1 MKAFTNYQLTD
12 LKSFLTPLRHSQSS
26 QYSFQLETSCGGQQA
41 PPSQLHFSLLF
52 PSSHHASVAQLGNS
66 HPLGGGVGDGG
77 GGVGP
82 GGPEERQKLEPK
94 LLYNSAKSALEQQ
107 DHLSIGS

>member
-1 MKAFTNYQLTD
+1 M
-12 LKSFLTPLRHSQSS
+12 LKSFLTPPRHSQSS
-26 QYSFQLETSCGGQQA
+26 QYSFQSEISCGGQQA
-41 PPSQLHFSLLF
+41 PPSQLHSSLLF

-94 LLYNSAKSALEQQ
+94 PLYNSAKSALEQQ